1 MTKLTWED
9 LNMRKIAGRKT
20 KIGYL
25 IMVAGA
31 IMYIGAEWC
40 PVLIDR
46 VSIGTII
53 MGAVIAWYGA
63 TNRFNRAT
71 YRLDEHGN
79 PNLDEPRNTK
89 RKWGDETGGA
99 Q

>member
-1 MTKLTWED
+1 
-9 LNMRKIAGRKT
+9 MRKIAGWKT
-20 KIGYL
+20 KFGIL
-25 IMVAGA
+25 MIIAGA

-46 VSIGTII
+46 VSIGVII
-53 MGAVIAWYGA
+53 IGSAIALYGA
-63 TNRFNRAT
+63 YNRFCRAR

-79 PNLDEPRNTK
+79 PILDEPRKNK
-89 RKWGDETGGA
+89 HKWGDQTGGE